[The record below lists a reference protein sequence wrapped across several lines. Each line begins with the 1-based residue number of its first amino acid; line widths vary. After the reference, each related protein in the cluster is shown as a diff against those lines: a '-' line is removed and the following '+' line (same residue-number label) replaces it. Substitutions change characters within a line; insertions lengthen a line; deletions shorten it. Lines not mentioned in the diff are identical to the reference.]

1 MVTGQLKMSESSQ
14 DKRWLNRRCPNSKNS
29 NKRSKWQITSICV
42 CNAFRYLHPCTVQQ
56 HHVRLKS
63 TNEVLHKRYP
73 LGCSHTTC
81 HSRLG
86 KWIYRNPFPD
96 MTLNVQSEGVKW
108 KWDFMALHY
117 RCRSRN
123 WTWLL
128 FFLLLLQGRLNSWY
142 KVHTNMEKAVHAVVL
157 VLVLHPTWP
166 LSTHACLKSGK
177 RGTFYN
183 NHTIAHRII
192 RCSNNYNL
200 RTAINFGYSRWF
212 LFWLQLYRKVELWES
227 IISLAVLDINTLA
240 ANSTDYPAFL

>member
-1 MVTGQLKMSESSQ
+1 MHLGICIPVLCNSIMFGWRVLMKCFTRGIHWGAATQRVIPDLGNGFTEILSLTWHWMCNLRVWNGSEIS
-14 DKRWLNRRCPNSKNS
+14 WLC
-29 NKRSKWQITSICV
+29 IIG
-42 CNAFRYLHPCTVQQ
+42 AAA
-56 HHVRLKS
+56 
-63 TNEVLHKRYP
+63 EIE
-73 LGCSHTTC
+73 LG
-81 HSRLG
+81 
-86 KWIYRNPFPD
+86 F
-96 MTLNVQSEGVKW
+96 
-108 KWDFMALHY
+108 F
-117 RCRSRN
+117 
-123 WTWLL
+123 